1 MGYSKEKRNKNGKIK
16 DSSLTENIKTGWE
29 QKRPILFFVGGFG
42 VLLILFY
49 AFWQSKFFNVNILPS
64 IVSFNAVLSSKL
76 LNFFG
81 QDTTS
86 NGELLSSQLFS
97 INVSRGCDA
106 IEAMALFVS
115 TTLAFP
121 MSWRIKIIGI
131 LNGIILLFVLNLIR
145 IITLFISGIYKPSI
159 FEILHV
165 QIWPTIIIIFACGLW
180 LLLVKRN
187 IRNKQNVKK

>member
-1 MGYSKEKRNKNGKIK
+1 MGYSKEKRNKHSKKNE
-16 DSSLTENIKTGWE
+16 SSLTENIKTGWT

-42 VLLILFY
+42 ILLVLFY
-49 AFWQSKFFNVNILPS
+49 AFWQSQFFNVNVLPS
-64 IVSFNAVLSSKL
+64 IVSVNAALSSML
-76 LNFFG
+76 LNLMG
-81 QDTTS
+81 QDTSS
-86 NGELLSSQLFS
+86 NGELLSSPLFS

-131 LNGIILLFVLNLIR
+131 MNGIILLFVLNLIR
-145 IITLFISGIYKPSI
+145 IITLFIAGIYKPNL

-165 QIWPTIIIIFACGLW
+165 QIWPTIIIIIACLLW
-180 LLLVKRN
+180 ILLIKWNV
-187 IRNKQNVKK
+187 RNKQNAKK